1 MLKVAR
7 RLGTVSCYFVSV
19 INTRKYFVTSVP
31 HLPLNL
37 VFPNFCFYFPRYYLL
52 TEFGGIYFLYCRS
65 YLKDLI
71 ETAHIFLKLLE
82 HFCSN
87 RSIVVQ
93 THTVSRKRK
102 TKSKYLQFVQTC
114 VNPDLKTD
122 KFIGNILFCMHMY
135 MQFCSTYVSLKYVD

>member
-1 MLKVAR
+1 MLFCQ
-7 RLGTVSCYFVSV
+7 CYQHKK
-19 INTRKYFVTSVP
+19 IFVTSVP
-31 HLPLNL
+31 HLSLNL

-52 TEFGGIYFLYCRS
+52 TEFGVTSFLYCRS

-71 ETAHIFLKLLE
+71 ETAHILLKLLE

-102 TKSKYLQFVQTC
+102 TKSKYLQFFQTW

-122 KFIGNILFCMHMY
+122 KFIGNIL
-135 MQFCSTYVSLKYVD
+135 